1 MRKTKKRFL
10 SALLACAM
18 IISLFPF
25 TAFAGGGN
33 TIDVDGTNTTLANA
47 ISQAND
53 GDVLKL
59 TNNITLTQGVD
70 VDDTLT
76 LDLNGYTITNDNAWT
91 GSDYL
96 VAVKR
101 GGALTIQ
108 DNSEN
113 KTGEIT
119 TKNEAI
125 MCAVKV
131 TVKDENDAT
140 TPAKL
145 VVDGGTLEGYYYGIA
160 GNGTRHNTEI
170 TINGGTIIGTN
181 GTGIY
186 HPQDGVLTITNG
198 EFSGLDTAIE
208 LRSGKLN
215 ISGGSFTATA
225 AEYQEEQN
233 GNGTTVSGAAVAIS
247 QHTTKKDISVSISG
261 GTFNGPYALRETNVQ
276 NGESTE
282 NVDIVTIS
290 GGTFNG
296 TVASNDCQKFVS
308 GGTFSQ
314 QITDN
319 YLATGYECVS
329 QDNKYVVQ
337 TSSKLEADATVNN
350 DTATAVV
357 GGNYSGSETE
367 DSNVDTS
374 NNTVSIDVS
383 NGTTG
388 NSVTTSNVTIANE
401 ALTSL
406 NNAAGVQN
414 VAIKTDVATVT
425 MDSDALSAMTDNA
438 NGDGVVLSVAKT
450 DAASNAPLTYSIT
463 AVTSAD
469 NNKEVFDSNSA
480 AGSVTISVPYIGTN
494 PQVFYVGANG
504 LENMNATVENDVLSW
519 TTSHF
524 SDYVVLND
532 STVATV
538 TDNGTVNEYAS
549 LEAAIAAANA
559 STNNPVVDLVKDATI
574 ATTDAQTTA
583 GIVPITKTMTI
594 NGHGNTISYTGTINT
609 TTDPD
614 TPQQGG
620 LFAIGANNVVMKDVT
635 IDVKQIK
642 HAVQFYETT
651 GGELNNVTI
660 NGADWT
666 AVQVNGAQKVALN
679 NCVLN
684 PNAGAYANIEYC
696 MGIGV
701 ITIPSMTMK
710 NVSTTGDCPAVWV
723 DNTTVGRMKDAM
735 DATGDG
741 TSITDEQVQKELL
754 KQVTYTSNNGGSLA
768 LSVEFEK
775 DKPATPVYVESTYQ
789 PPYTGKYSYE
799 ITVAD
804 TDNGTVS
811 VDKYA
816 TEGEDVTITVTPDKG
831 YKLDELTVTAGS
843 KDVDVKDNGNGTYTF
858 TMPSS
863 KVKVAATFVEDEN
876 YDDSI
881 TISMTVGSNDFV
893 INDTIV
899 TIPDAAPYIANSR
912 TYVPF
917 RALGEAIGADV
928 VWDNDARTV
937 TYTLD
942 GNEIVMTIGSTTYT
956 VNGVEKTMD
965 VAPEI
970 TGERTYVPIRFIGEA
985 LGFKVTPLYAEDG
998 TTASVVFE
1006 K

>member
-25 TAFAGGGN
+25 AAFAEDGS
-33 TIDVDGTNTTLANA
+33 TIDVDGTNTTLADA

-59 TNNITLTQGVD
+59 TNNITLTQGVN

-76 LDLNGYTITNDNAWT
+76 LDLNGYTITNDESWS

-108 DNSEN
+108 DNSEK
-113 KTGEIT
+113 KTGKIATE
-119 TKNEAI
+119 NETIYAAI
-125 MCAVKV
+125 KV
-131 TVKDENDAT
+131 TVTGENDAT

-145 VVDGGTLEGYYYGIA
+145 VVDGGTLQGYYYGIA

-170 TINGGTIIGTN
+170 TINGGTVIGTN

-198 EFSGLDTAIE
+198 EISGLDTAIE

-225 AEYQEEQN
+225 TEYKEEQN

-276 NGESTE
+276 NGDSTE

-296 TVASNDCQKFVS
+296 TVASDDCQKFVS

-319 YLATGYECVS
+319 YLVDGYTCTQQ
-329 QDNKYVVQ
+329 QDGKYIVQ
-337 TSSKLEADATVNN
+337 NGSKLEADAVVNG
-350 DTATAVV
+350 DTSNATV
-357 GGNYSGSETE
+357 GGNYSGEESSDGVTAGG
-367 DSNVDTS
+367 
-374 NNTVSIDVS
+374 TVSITA
-383 NGTTG
+383 TTG
-388 NSVTTSNVTIANE
+388 NTNVSTSNVSITNN

-406 NNAAGVQN
+406 NNATGVQN
-414 VAIKTDVATVT
+414 VEIKTDVATVT
-425 MDSDALSAMTDNA
+425 MDSAALGAMTDNA
-438 NGDGVVLSVAKT
+438 DGDGVVLSVAKT

-480 AGSVTISVPYIGTN
+480 AGSVTISVPYTNGTN
-494 PQVFYVGANG
+494 PQVYYVGANG
-504 LENMNATVENDVLSW
+504 LEKMEAKLTGTTLSW

-538 TDNGTVNEYAS
+538 TDNGTVTEYAS
-549 LEAAIAAANA
+549 LEDAINAANA

-574 ATTDAQTTA
+574 ATSDAQTTA
-583 GIVPITKTMTI
+583 GIVPISKTMTI

-696 MGIGV
+696 MGSGV
-701 ITIPSMTMK
+701 TTIPSMTMK

-723 DNTTVGRMKDAM
+723 DNATVTAMKTALG
-735 DATGDG
+735 TG
-741 TSITDEQVQKELL
+741 ITDEQVQKELL

-799 ITVAD
+799 ITAAKA
-804 TDNGTVS
+804 DNGSVS

-816 TEGEDVTITVTPDKG
+816 TEGEKVTLTVSPDKA
-831 YKLDELTVTAGS
+831 YKLDELTVTANG
-843 KDVDVKDNGNGTYTF
+843 KDVDLTDNGDGTYTF

-965 VAPEI
+965 MAPEI

>member
-25 TAFAGGGN
+25 AAFAEDGS
-33 TIDVDGTNTTLANA
+33 TIDVDGTNTTLADA

-59 TNNITLTQGVD
+59 TNNITLTQGVN

-76 LDLNGYTITNDNAWT
+76 LDLNGYTITNDESWS

-108 DNSEN
+108 DNSEK
-113 KTGEIT
+113 KTGKIATE
-119 TKNEAI
+119 NETIYAAI
-125 MCAVKV
+125 KV
-131 TVKDENDAT
+131 TVTGENDAT

-145 VVDGGTLEGYYYGIA
+145 VVDGGTLQGYYYGIA

-170 TINGGTIIGTN
+170 TINGGTVIGTN

-198 EFSGLDTAIE
+198 EISGLDTAIE

-225 AEYQEEQN
+225 TEYKEEQN

-276 NGESTE
+276 NGDSTE

-296 TVASNDCQKFVS
+296 TVASDDCQKFVS

-319 YLATGYECVS
+319 YLVDGYTCTQQ
-329 QDNKYVVQ
+329 QDGKYIVQ
-337 TSSKLEADATVNN
+337 NGSKLEADAVVNG
-350 DTATAVV
+350 DTSNATV
-357 GGNYSGSETE
+357 GGNYSGEESSDGVTAGG
-367 DSNVDTS
+367 
-374 NNTVSIDVS
+374 TVSITA
-383 NGTTG
+383 TTG
-388 NSVTTSNVTIANE
+388 NTNVSTSNVSITNN

-406 NNAAGVQN
+406 NNATGVQN
-414 VAIKTDVATVT
+414 VEIKTDVATVT
-425 MDSDALSAMTDNA
+425 MDSAALGAMTDNA
-438 NGDGVVLSVAKT
+438 DGDGVVLSVAKT

-480 AGSVTISVPYIGTN
+480 AGSVTISVPYTNGTN
-494 PQVFYVGANG
+494 PQVYYVGANG
-504 LENMNATVENDVLSW
+504 LEKMEAKLTGTTLSW

-538 TDNGTVNEYAS
+538 TDNGTVTEYAS
-549 LEAAIAAANA
+549 LEDAINAANA
-559 STNNPVVDLVKDATI
+559 STNNPVLDLVKDATI
-574 ATTDAQTTA
+574 ATSDAQTTA
-583 GIVPITKTMTI
+583 GIVPISKTMTI

-696 MGIGV
+696 MGSGV
-701 ITIPSMTMK
+701 TTIPSMTMK

-723 DNTTVGRMKDAM
+723 DNATVTAMKTALG
-735 DATGDG
+735 TG
-741 TSITDEQVQKELL
+741 ITDEQVQKELL

-799 ITVAD
+799 ITAAKA
-804 TDNGTVS
+804 DNGSVS

-816 TEGEDVTITVTPDKG
+816 TEGEKVTLTVSPDKA
-831 YKLDELTVTAGS
+831 YKLDELTVTANG
-843 KDVDVKDNGNGTYTF
+843 KDVDLTDNGDGTYTF

-965 VAPEI
+965 MAPEI